1 MYMSEHAGFILSPLS
16 DILREGNSAC
26 RGIGNEMGA
35 FALSEY
41 VMQTIFI
48 KMTGALEQKMKCICW
63 DMATKEY
70 EYRYDYLNKKNYGEC
85 SDWKS
90 KNGIYN
96 DLIDNIQKLNS
107 GFSPSSL
114 VTADF
119 LDRIINEVKAIFL
132 HSDMSVWQHRQ
143 YVCFRDKYQETF
155 RANQIGLDKQKG
167 AKGYKLFESDLQK
180 LFEKAVYL
188 HRNRCAHNTLSYQ
201 NNKPE
206 LDSLAEDN
214 GIYNNYF
221 YRYAL
226 LILMDEVY
234 IALFRKYVELQDD
247 ER

>member
-1 MYMSEHAGFILSPLS
+1 MYQSEHSGFILSPLS

-26 RGIGNEMGA
+26 RGIGDEMA
-35 FALSEY
+35 SFALSEY

-63 DMATKEY
+63 DMATTDY
-70 EYRYDYLNKKNYGEC
+70 DYRNDYLNKKKYGEC
-85 SDWKS
+85 SDWNS
-90 KNGIYN
+90 KNGIYK
-96 DLIDNIQKLNS
+96 DLIDNIQKKEHD
-107 GFSPSSL
+107 FHPSSL
-114 VTADF
+114 INEDF
-119 LDRIINEVKAIFL
+119 LNDIMNEVKDIFL
-132 HSDMSVWQHRQ
+132 HSNMSVWQNRQ
-143 YVCFRDKYQETF
+143 YVYFRDKYQETF
-155 RANQIGLDKQKG
+155 RANQIIDIQKG
-167 AKGYKLFESDLQK
+167 AKGFKLFESDLQK

-206 LDSLAEDN
+206 LDSLAEND
-214 GIYNNYF
+214 GINNNYF

-247 ER
+247 DI